1 MGNIC
6 FHIVG
11 KFDRLGFLF
20 CYAGDTMI
28 YLGLVL
34 GLYHGAIPGTGVGV
48 ENNDGTFNAIYWTSP
63 KLDRRWRSLSTTDGD
78 SVT

>member
-48 ENNDGTFNAIYWTSP
+48 VRIMMELLMPYTGLPQN
-63 KLDRRWRSLSTTDGD
+63 
-78 SVT
+78 